1 MNSIIYFFKSYVL
14 ADRSRYDPDIYWA
27 MEPYKKDLF
36 WHLREIRHSKRSVN
50 KPSAAMPDVD
60 VLDPSLLTQKCSP
73 SELDE
78 LRILEICVN
87 PLLTSNHKHFPY
99 YSQNTI
105 VCEDRSLRR
114 VSGKRSYMSIGNLNS
129 LSKFSD
135 GSFDAVVVTLML
147 CSSWDIDFHIG
158 DIHRVLAEGGHLYFL
173 EYEPQLQDG
182 LSEDC
187 STVSTILLRQLTW
200 FLSLFSPSAES
211 RSVVAALRRN
221 RFLKCDVLQS
231 LYLPDT
237 YPDRK
242 FVLGFAIK

>member
-114 VSGKRSYMSIGNLNS
+114 
-129 LSKFSD
+129 
-135 GSFDAVVVTLML
+135 
-147 CSSWDIDFHIG
+147 
-158 DIHRVLAEGGHLYFL
+158 GGHLYFL
-173 EYEPQLQDG
+173 EYEPQLQNG

-200 FLSLFSPSAES
+200 FLSWFSTPIES